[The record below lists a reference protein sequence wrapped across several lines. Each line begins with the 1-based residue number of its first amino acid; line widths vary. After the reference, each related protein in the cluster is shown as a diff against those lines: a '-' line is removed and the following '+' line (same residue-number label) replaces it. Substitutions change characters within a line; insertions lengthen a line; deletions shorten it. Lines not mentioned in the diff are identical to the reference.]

1 MPAVVPVNRDT
12 TAKHPSSVLD
22 IISAHLGPS
31 SSKLQPRDPN
41 VPNSRAGIK
50 PLGKANAV
58 IWKHRR
64 DMKMSVDPTSSKD
77 TKRKI
82 GKNAIQEMY
91 GTGIMAE
98 VEEME
103 KKRFFD
109 Q

>member
-1 MPAVVPVNRDT
+1 
-12 TAKHPSSVLD
+12 
-22 IISAHLGPS
+22 
-31 SSKLQPRDPN
+31 
-41 VPNSRAGIK
+41 
-50 PLGKANAV
+50 
-58 IWKHRR
+58 
-64 DMKMSVDPTSSKD
+64 MKMSVDPTSSKD